1 MAKEPA
7 ARWGFIT
14 DPLAGKVTLSR
25 VIWLYGIVGSLIY
38 SAFGALVD
46 VTNVTAFRLYTI
58 GGLIYT
64 VYVTIATYRCAV
76 SMKSPFWRL
85 LVRVSAVL
93 TLLLLPLLGYLA
105 FSGALMTMTN
115 LEGVE

>member
-1 MAKEPA
+1 
-7 ARWGFIT
+7 
-14 DPLAGKVTLSR
+14 
-25 VIWLYGIVGSLIY
+25 
-38 SAFGALVD
+38 
-46 VTNVTAFRLYTI
+46 
-58 GGLIYT
+58 
-64 VYVTIATYRCAV
+64 
-76 SMKSPFWRL
+76 MKSPFWRL